1 VASSCNI
8 CVGVWRASAFFKQCV
23 GHHKIVKCH
32 LPWFSW
38 SVLTCSSWLLGMCT
52 QRHNN
57 WNLLD
62 IFSSHFFSL
71 FFSSSALMCQCIKV
85 FYHFFSFNLVFILFI
100 TIYFI
105 FYLFLLIFFFNF
117 VPRHLVSFNF
127 YIKFG
132 PYSFDCCFFSFLNWI
147 LFSISFLNIWFQF
160 IFMWNLIII
169 LFTAIYLILD
179 PFYYYY
185 FSISSLDIYL
195 IENFASLIF
204 FFFPWD

>member
-1 VASSCNI
+1 MPPSMV
-8 CVGVWRASAFFKQCV
+8 QL
-23 GHHKIVKCH
+23 KCPNMLFLVVRH
-32 LPWFSW
+32 
-38 SVLTCSSWLLGMCT
+38 VYTTT
-52 QRHNN
+52 QQ
-57 WNLLD
+57 LES
-62 IFSSHFFSL
+62 IGYFFFSFL
-71 FFSSSALMCQCIKV
+71 LSFLLEFRTNVPMYKGILS
-85 FYHFFSFNLVFILFI
+85 FFSFNLVFILFI

-185 FSISSLDIYL
+185 YYFSISSLDIYL